1 MIQFKEEEVCQIL
14 RALTHYR
21 DEVTGHDDIWDRYDR
36 LVTKMNKYGED
47 VSPTV
52 LSCTNTESPQSV
64 K

>member
-36 LVTKMNKYGED
+36 LVAKMNKYGEE
-47 VSPTV
+47 VSPTN
-52 LSCTNTESPQSV
+52 LSCTNT

>member
-14 RALTHYR
+14 KALTHYR

-36 LVTKMNKYGED
+36 LVTKMDKYGEE
-47 VSPTV
+47 VSPTS
-52 LSCTNTESPQSV
+52 LSCTNT

>member
-36 LVTKMNKYGED
+36 LVTKMNKYGEE
-47 VSPTV
+47 VSPTS
-52 LSCTNTESPQSV
+52 LSCTNT

>member
-1 MIQFKEEEVCQIL
+1 MIQFNENEVCQML

-36 LVTKMNKYGED
+36 LVSKMNKYGEE
-47 VSPTV
+47 VSPTN
-52 LSCTNTESPQSV
+52 LSCTNT

>member
-36 LVTKMNKYGED
+36 LVTKMNKYGEE
-47 VSPTV
+47 VSPTN
-52 LSCTNTESPQSV
+52 LSCTNT

>member
-36 LVTKMNKYGED
+36 LVSKMNKYGEE
-47 VSPTV
+47 VSPTN
-52 LSCTNTESPQSV
+52 LSCTNT